1 MSETTPSHSVGVV
14 SPQIAKCDTPFTFTN
29 GAVLSGHQ
37 LVYET
42 YGELSSAGDNAVL
55 ICHALS
61 GSHHAAGFHS
71 EDDHRPGWWDL
82 AIGPGKPIDTE
93 RLFVVCSNNLGC
105 CDGSSGPN
113 TQNPNTGAPWGRRLS
128 ATSSEGLGP
137 QPEVAGGISWHFAMG
152 GGHRREPG
160 GDASPAMGH
169 RLSRLG

>member
-1 MSETTPSHSVGVV
+1 MGETVPSNSVGVV
-14 SPQIAKCDTPFTFTN
+14 SPQIARCNTSFTFIN
-29 GAVLSGHQ
+29 GAVLSRHE

-42 YGELSSAGDNAVL
+42 YGELNSAGDNAVL

-61 GSHHAAGFHS
+61 GSHHAAGLHS

-113 TQNPNTGAPWGRRLS
+113 TQNPDTGAPWGG
-128 ATSSEGLGP
+128 AFP
-137 QPEVAGGISWHFAMG
+137 QPQVKDWVRSQKCGWRNISAFRDG
-152 GGHRREPG
+152 RP
-160 GDASPAMGH
+160 S
-169 RLSRLG
+169 